1 MGNGSSDLVDA
12 TKRRKTRKGSPFLDI
27 WKRSLRRQNHQQQQ
41 NNRSTVPNPSPRHK
55 FPQSTTHPPSA
66 VTRRNPNLTPNPE
79 QDEDE
84 DEGEGASCG
93 KPKEKKLKL
102 VLRLRIRR
110 LGPKRRKIDY
120 GDRDKEV
127 LI

>member
-1 MGNGSSDLVDA
+1 MGNGGSDLVDA
-12 TKRRKTRKGSPFLDI
+12 TKRRKTRKGSPFLDT

-41 NNRSTVPNPSPRHK
+41 NNRSTVPNS
-55 FPQSTTHPPSA
+55 
-66 VTRRNPNLTPNPE
+66 NE
-79 QDEDE
+79 DEDE

-110 LGPKRRKIDY
+110 LGPKRRKIDH